1 MPFML
6 AIPPVAGVL
15 IGRWLDDRAGTSPL
29 LTVVLMIMGFIAGIR
44 EVVNVLKKADLDS
57 DKKKNKDEKPN
68 P

>member
-1 MPFML
+1 ML
-6 AIPPVAGVL
+6 SIPPVAGVL

-44 EVVNVLKKADLDS
+44 EVVNVLKKADQDS